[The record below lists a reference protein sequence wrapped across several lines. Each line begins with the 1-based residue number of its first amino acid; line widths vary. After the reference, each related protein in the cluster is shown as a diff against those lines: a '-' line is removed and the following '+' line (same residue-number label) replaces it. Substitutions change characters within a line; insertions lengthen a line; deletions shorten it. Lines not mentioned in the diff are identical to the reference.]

1 MESSDR
7 LGSDFYGVAMSLIR
21 LVIADDHAIFRQG
34 LRSLIAMAD
43 DCEIVGECSRGDEVL
58 ELIRQLRP
66 TVAVLDISMPGLDGL
81 SAVAALRRE
90 GNTTPVVI
98 LTTHDDPLM
107 LERAR
112 CFGANGYVKKE
123 FAFEQLLLI
132 LRKVADGSIL
142 LEERDPVGSTTALT
156 DRECEVVRL
165 VACGMSSR
173 LIGETL
179 GISNKTVDN
188 HRTNIMNKLRIH
200 TTAELVR
207 YAVKLGLG

>member
-1 MESSDR
+1 
-7 LGSDFYGVAMSLIR
+7 MSLIR

-34 LRSLIAMAD
+34 LCSLIAMTE
-43 DCEIVGECSRGDEVL
+43 DCELVGTCSRGDEAL

-81 SAVAALRRE
+81 SVVATLRRE
-90 GNTTPVVI
+90 GDTTPVII
-98 LTTHDDPLM
+98 LTAHDDPLM

-112 CFGANGYVKKE
+112 CFGVNGYVNKE

-132 LRKVADGSIL
+132 LREVADGGTL
-142 LEERDPVGSTTALT
+142 LKEQEPVTSSTALT
-156 DRECEVVRL
+156 EREREVVRL
-165 VACGMSSR
+165 VASGMNSR
-173 LIGETL
+173 MIGELL

-188 HRTNIMNKLRIH
+188 HRTNIMHKLHIH

>member
-1 MESSDR
+1 
-7 LGSDFYGVAMSLIR
+7 
-21 LVIADDHAIFRQG
+21 
-34 LRSLIAMAD
+34 
-43 DCEIVGECSRGDEVL
+43 
-58 ELIRQLRP
+58 
-66 TVAVLDISMPGLDGL
+66 MPGLDGL

-90 GNTTPVVI
+90 GNLTPVVI

-112 CFGANGYVKKE
+112 CCGTNGYVNKE
-123 FAFEQLLLI
+123 FAFEQLLLT
-132 LRKVADGSIL
+132 LRKVQDGSTL
-142 LEERDPVGSTTALT
+142 LEESHPVASSTTLT
-156 DRECEVVRL
+156 DREREVIRL

-188 HRTNIMNKLRIH
+188 HRTNIMGKLQIH

-207 YAVKLGLG
+207 YAVKVGLG

>member
-1 MESSDR
+1 
-7 LGSDFYGVAMSLIR
+7 MSLIR
-21 LVIADDHAIFRQG
+21 LVIADDHAMFRQG
-34 LRSLIAMAD
+34 LCSLIAMAD
-43 DCEIVGECSRGDEVL
+43 DCEIVGECSRGDEAL

-66 TVAVLDISMPGLDGL
+66 TAAVLDISMPGLDGL

-90 GNTTPVVI
+90 GNLTPVVI

-112 CFGANGYVKKE
+112 CSGANGYVNKE
-123 FAFEQLLLI
+123 FAFEQLLLS
-132 LRKVADGSIL
+132 LRKVADGTVL
-142 LEERDPVGSTTALT
+142 LEESAPATSSTALT
-156 DRECEVVRL
+156 DREREVIRL

-188 HRTNIMNKLRIH
+188 HRTNIMGKLHIH

>member
-1 MESSDR
+1 
-7 LGSDFYGVAMSLIR
+7 MSLIR
-21 LVIADDHAIFRQG
+21 LVIADDHAMFRQG
-34 LRSLIAMAD
+34 LCSLIAMAE
-43 DCEIVGECSRGDEVL
+43 DCELVGTCSRGDEAL

-66 TVAVLDISMPGLDGL
+66 TIAVLDISMPGQDGL

-112 CFGANGYVKKE
+112 CSGANGYVNKE

-132 LRKVADGSIL
+132 LRKVADGSTL
-142 LEERDPVGSTTALT
+142 LEEREPVTFSTTLT
-156 DRECEVVRL
+156 DRECEVIRL

-188 HRTNIMNKLRIH
+188 HRTNIMNKLHIH

>member
-1 MESSDR
+1 
-7 LGSDFYGVAMSLIR
+7 MSLIQ

-43 DCEIVGECSRGDEVL
+43 DCEIVGECSRGDEALV
-58 ELIRQLRP
+58 LIRKLRP
-66 TVAVLDISMPGLDGL
+66 TLAILDISMPGLDGL
-81 SAVAALRRE
+81 STVAALRRE
-90 GNTTPVVI
+90 GDMTPVVI

-112 CFGANGYVKKE
+112 VSGANGYVNKE
-123 FAFEQLLLI
+123 FAFEQLLQT
-132 LRKVADGSIL
+132 LRSIVDGSVL
-142 LEERDPVGSTTALT
+142 LDPAARPAASLHEGPFLT
-156 DRECEVVRL
+156 DREREVIRL

-173 LIGETL
+173 LIGESL

-188 HRTNIMNKLRIH
+188 HRTNIMSKLRIH

-207 YAVKLGLG
+207 YAIRVGLG